1 MYIVPDKSFCQFLTK
16 VFVPSIGKLIINLR
30 RTGYVCHILDILD
43 ILNVLDIGYWIWN
56 IEYWILDIEY

>member
-30 RTGYVCHILDILD
+30 RTGYICHILDILD
-43 ILNVLDIGYWIWN
+43 ILDIGYWILDM
-56 IEYWILDIEY
+56 EY